1 MEQLLRARSCPV
13 GDLDDLDINHRV
25 TFTRPPNDS
34 SSRTRVSGRLKRIRD
49 VDYLIGNVRRPG
61 IELVVAFP
69 RQHGGESADVFG
81 PLPLTYQIEVGQ
93 PMQDRRNPFGN

>member
-1 MEQLLRARSCPV
+1 MEQSSRARSCAV

-25 TFTRPPNDS
+25 SFARPPNHG
-34 SSRTRVSGRLKRIRD
+34 SSRPRVSGRLKRIRG

-69 RQHGGESADVFG
+69 RQLGGELVDVFG
-81 PLPLTYQIEVGQ
+81 PLPMTYLIEVGQ
-93 PMQDRRNPFGN
+93 PMQDLRRPFAF